1 MWRNTLVLMA
11 FVGFPLFSLTFSI
24 SYADTINVYVS
35 CREADSLNAVN
46 QMSSDDTVQIYPIHC
61 ARLLD
66 AQLNEKVK
74 GHAKK
79 DADMTAK
86 HWMKSHFNQYL
97 NALSQDNKALG
108 KGVNKIPAIVIN
120 DRYVVYGTVDILKAK
135 QLVNQFL
142 ADHQG
147 IGNLENKE
155 VKEAKEVRK
164 AYGIREVQDV

>member
-1 MWRNTLVLMA
+1 MMLRNTLVLIA
-11 FVGFPLFSLTFSI
+11 FIGFSLFSFFSLTVSI

-120 DRYVVYGTVDILKAK
+120 DRYVVYGTVDIFKAK

-155 VKEAKEVRK
+155 VRK
-164 AYGIREVQDV
+164 AYEIREVQDV